1 MPYVIYLIGVGGRGA
16 RVSGLFG
23 FSCLLRSKASV
34 LDYSLVVANVGILG
48 RFSFRFLSVVLR
60 QKIYFVCIMAHA
72 CFSNSTCHWA
82 MRCVVT

>member
-23 FSCLLRSKASV
+23 FSCLLRSV
-34 LDYSLVVANVGILG
+34 LEYSLVVANVGILG
-48 RFSFRFLSVVLR
+48 RFSFRFLSVVLQ